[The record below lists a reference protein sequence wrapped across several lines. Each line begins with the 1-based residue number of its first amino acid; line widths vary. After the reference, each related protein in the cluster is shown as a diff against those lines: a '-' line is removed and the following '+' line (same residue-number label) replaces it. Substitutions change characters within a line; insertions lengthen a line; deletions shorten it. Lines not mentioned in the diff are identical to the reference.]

1 MQTKVKTLTVIE
13 SCKTLKSA
21 LVYLWI
27 RGEDGESRLITCFGH
42 SHSCGMTVAKL
53 SVVIGEKTIQNVD
66 RKRHVAMTTWETKFG
81 TIKARVQNRRLFLT
95 VPDGIEID

>member
-1 MQTKVKTLTVIE
+1 
-13 SCKTLKSA
+13 
-21 LVYLWI
+21 
-27 RGEDGESRLITCFGH
+27 
-42 SHSCGMTVAKL
+42 MTVAKL